1 MSHRFTRQELYDLVW
16 SEPMQ
21 KLAPQYRISDVA
33 LAKACRRAD
42 IPVPERGYWA
52 QLQAGKT
59 VTRRPLPLR
68 GLGMSDGVSIGDNR
82 YETHEQRVSR
92 ILTEPIPPP
101 PIFPEDLP
109 QVTERVRKLVG
120 KVARPHRSHRLH
132 PLVARLLD
140 EDQRRREEREKASFP
155 RLSHEP
161 LFDTPADQRRL
172 RLTNAIFLAAQ
183 RCGATPW
190 VRDREGRDIGVE
202 VGHQK
207 VPFTVSQ
214 IGERRRPSPPS
225 PGAPRKSGRER
236 LRLAIGSPE
245 SSSGGKSW
253 EDSIDSRLEDR
264 LTDIVV
270 QLLVTGE
277 VNYRAGAIES
287 HKWWLQ
293 LRAQIEAEERR
304 KKEEQERRERERL
317 EKLEKERVEHLL
329 KEAEN
334 WRRASDLRAF
344 VEIVR
349 KETEPSGANVK
360 ERLEQWATWVLALA
374 DRIDPIRSGR
384 IPNEDLKDVHHGS
397 RGSQYA

>member
-1 MSHRFTRQELYDLVW
+1 
-16 SEPMQ
+16 
-21 KLAPQYRISDVA
+21 
-33 LAKACRRAD
+33 
-42 IPVPERGYWA
+42 
-52 QLQAGKT
+52 
-59 VTRRPLPLR
+59 
-68 GLGMSDGVSIGDNR
+68 MSDSVSIGDDP

-101 PIFPEDLP
+101 PTFPEELA

-140 EDQRRREEREKASFP
+140 EDQRRRQEREKASFP
-155 RLSHEP
+155 LLSHAP

-172 RLTNAIFLAAQ
+172 RLINAIFLAVQ
-183 RCGATPW
+183 RSGATPW

-207 VPFTVSQ
+207 VPFTVAQ
-214 IGERRRPSPPS
+214 IGQRRPPTPPN
-225 PGAPRKSGRER
+225 PGATRKSGRER
-236 LRLAIGSPE
+236 LRLAIGSRE
-245 SSSGGKSW
+245 SGSVGKSW
-253 EDSIDSRLEDR
+253 EDSTDSRLEDR

-270 QLLVTGE
+270 ELLVSGE
-277 VNYRAGAIES
+277 ANYRAGAIAGHE
-287 HKWWLQ
+287 WGLR
-293 LRAQIEAEERR
+293 LRAQIEAGERR
-304 KKEEQERRERERL
+304 KKEEQERREREHL

-334 WRRASDLRAF
+334 WRRAADLRAF

-349 KETEPSGANVK
+349 KESPPSPADAK
-360 ERLEQWATWVLALA
+360 EKLEQWATWVLALA

-384 IPNEDLKDVHHGS
+384 IPN
-397 RGSQYA
+397 

>member
-1 MSHRFTRQELYDLVW
+1 
-16 SEPMQ
+16 
-21 KLAPQYRISDVA
+21 
-33 LAKACRRAD
+33 
-42 IPVPERGYWA
+42 
-52 QLQAGKT
+52 
-59 VTRRPLPLR
+59 
-68 GLGMSDGVSIGDNR
+68 
-82 YETHEQRVSR
+82 
-92 ILTEPIPPP
+92 
-101 PIFPEDLP
+101 
-109 QVTERVRKLVG
+109 
-120 KVARPHRSHRLH
+120 
-132 PLVARLLD
+132 
-140 EDQRRREEREKASFP
+140 
-155 RLSHEP
+155 
-161 LFDTPADQRRL
+161 
-172 RLTNAIFLAAQ
+172 
-183 RCGATPW
+183 